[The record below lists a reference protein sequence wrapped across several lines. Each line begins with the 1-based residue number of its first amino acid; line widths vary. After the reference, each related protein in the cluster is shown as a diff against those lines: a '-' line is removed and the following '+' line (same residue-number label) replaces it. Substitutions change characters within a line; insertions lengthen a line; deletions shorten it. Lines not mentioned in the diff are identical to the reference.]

1 MEEHLLS
8 LLRGALS
15 CPVQWGYFSDGETM
29 PRVTIVRVGGRREH
43 TLSSLGLMRAA
54 VQIDCWAVEFDDAFT
69 ISRALRATLEG
80 YRGGPVLST
89 RLTALRDGF
98 SKDADA
104 AQRVSL
110 TFALT
115 YRD

>member
-1 MEEHLLS
+1 
-8 LLRGALS
+8 
-15 CPVQWGYFSDGETM
+15 
-29 PRVTIVRVGGRREH
+29 
-43 TLSSLGLMRAA
+43 
-54 VQIDCWAVEFDDAFT
+54 
-69 ISRALRATLEG
+69 LRATLEG